1 MGFTASYTGTALVTM
16 KNMSDLVLDNS
27 DISWVVS
34 IMSVGGCF
42 GSAIGGP
49 LIDYFGRRGTI
60 LAIGFPFV
68 AAYLLIASADR
79 VSMIVV
85 GRFMAGLCVGINSTA
100 IPVFLGEILDAK
112 IRGTLGIFPT
122 AMGNLG
128 ILVALFAG
136 SYLNW
141 RELAFLGALL
151 PVPYIF
157 LILSISESP
166 RYYASRN
173 RMDDAF
179 RALQWYRGASAD
191 VTTEFRE
198 MLELS
203 GPQEMNPEQGIF
215 REFIKPGNFKPVM
228 IILILMTIQ
237 QFSGV
242 NAIIAFI
249 VPIFELAPIPLDP
262 NRCAILFG
270 VINFVAVFLAI
281 PVIDKYGRK
290 VLLYISDLCMSKRGM
305 SFLCIL
311 LFLTLSP
318 PVWTLLMFGIYFYLE
333 EHKYAIVD
341 YIHWLPVFSA
351 VFYILGFSFGFGPVP
366 WLMMGELLPL
376 SIRGFAAGMLSSYNW
391 LCASIIQMLFLIMI
405 ETLDESGTFWLFAGF
420 CVAGFY
426 TIVLVPETKGKSL
439 EIIEAE
445 LLNDT
450 EHDGFLETFNL

>member
-1 MGFTASYTGTALVTM
+1 MAVSICSVIMGFTASYTGTALVTM

-79 VSMIVV
+79 VSMIVM
-85 GRFMAGLCVGINSTA
+85 GRFVAGLCVGINSTA
-100 IPVFLGEILDAK
+100 IPVFLGEILDAN

-173 RMDDAF
+173 RMDDAL
-179 RALQWYRGASAD
+179 RALQWYRGSAD

-203 GPQEMNPEQGIF
+203 GPQEMNPQQGIF
-215 REFIKPGNFKPVM
+215 REFIKPGNFKPVL

-270 VINFVAVFLAI
+270 VINFLAVFLAI
-281 PVIDKYGRK
+281 PVIDRYGRK
-290 VLLYISDLCMSKRGM
+290 VLLYISDLCMSKCGFV
-305 SFLCIL
+305 SLIV
-311 LFLTLSP
+311 LTVTVTPTHPSSLDT
-318 PVWTLLMFGIYFYLE
+318 VNVRDL
-333 EHKYAIVD
+333 
-341 YIHWLPVFSA
+341 
-351 VFYILGFSFGFGPVP
+351 
-366 WLMMGELLPL
+366 LLPGGAQV
-376 SIRGFAAGMLSSYNW
+376 RD
-391 LCASIIQMLFLIMI
+391 C
-405 ETLDESGTFWLFAGF
+405 
-420 CVAGFY
+420 
-426 TIVLVPETKGKSL
+426 
-439 EIIEAE
+439 
-445 LLNDT
+445 
-450 EHDGFLETFNL
+450 